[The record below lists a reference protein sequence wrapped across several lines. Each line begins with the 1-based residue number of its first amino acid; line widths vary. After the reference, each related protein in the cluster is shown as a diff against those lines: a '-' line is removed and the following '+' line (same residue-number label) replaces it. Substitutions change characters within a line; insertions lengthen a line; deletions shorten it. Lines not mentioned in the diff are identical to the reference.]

1 MKTITAI
8 AFFLVFA
15 ALNINATAQ
24 ERNAPTTSS
33 QPSLSDGLLV
43 KSETQPEQKTN
54 EQTGTLNDNGKP
66 AVNIKL
72 GFEQG
77 FTVYQDAFLNWLK
90 ATPDYEE
97 YLTPEEKSFVTAND
111 IDGLYKYNYKL
122 VATMRRDIPENENQ

>member
-24 ERNAPTTSS
+24 ERNAPTTSA

-43 KSETQPEQKTN
+43 KSEAQPEQKKN
-54 EQTGTLNDNGKP
+54 EQPGTADDNGKP

-77 FTVYQDAFLNWLK
+77 FAVYQYAFMNWLK
-90 ATPDYEE
+90 ATPNYEE
-97 YLTPEEKSFVTAND
+97 YLTPEEKSFVATDD

-122 VATMRRDIPENENQ
+122 AANTRRDIPENENH